1 MVAVRHPNAVAA
13 IPVCSLDC
21 ARIHSDRENP
31 PCDVKKGGFPWF
43 SPAPT
48 VRKAEYR
55 PAVHIYGI
63 AHIHVRINSYR
74 YHMLLGWCRKPVH
87 RKKPVP
93 CNFDGLLY
101 TAKNPGCHLMRSVL
115 ISFYL
120 TRFLTSVPSEFIYAK
135 PVLTNPTQSHSK
147 LMSIQPLG
155 LRVSPH
161 LQGLGVELDNVAF
174 NYVSDTP
181 PWELE
186 RPNIILELAA
196 SRKSDTPPITYSDQY
211 LTIRNRFPRHIP
223 FYTDGSKDTERVS
236 VAAVL
241 INHSYDHR
249 IQNHSSIFTAEA
261 RAILLA
267 LECIEHS
274 NRKRFLIFTNS
285 MSCLQALDHLKIDHP
300 IIEHVICKL
309 MSLKASGFDIHLC
322 WLPGHVGILGNE
334 RADRAA
340 KAARRTNMQPC
351 LIPPSDF
358 KPIIRKHI
366 TAMWQATWDESPLNK
381 LHEIAPI
388 VNEPR
393 THHLSHSRLTHEF
406 LLKGEP
412 PPECIPCNCPLTIKH
427 LLIECVDFNDV
438 HQRFYQVPSLQDLF
452 KIVKPEVILEF
463 LKAAALYRLL

>member
-1 MVAVRHPNAVAA
+1 MTPLGSKCIFSV
-13 IPVCSLDC
+13 IPM
-21 ARIHSDRENP
+21 RII
-31 PCDVKKGGFPWF
+31 G
-43 SPAPT
+43 
-48 VRKAEYR
+48 
-55 PAVHIYGI
+55 
-63 AHIHVRINSYR
+63 
-74 YHMLLGWCRKPVH
+74 
-87 RKKPVP
+87 
-93 CNFDGLLY
+93 NF
-101 TAKNPGCHLMRSVL
+101 HLPLEL
-115 ISFYL
+115 ISVKL
-120 TRFLTSVPSEFIYAK
+120 TY
-135 PVLTNPTQSHSK
+135 
-147 LMSIQPLG
+147 
-155 LRVSPH
+155 
-161 LQGLGVELDNVAF
+161 
-174 NYVSDTP
+174 
-181 PWELE
+181 
-186 RPNIILELAA
+186 
-196 SRKSDTPPITYSDQY
+196 
-211 LTIRNRFPRHIP
+211 IP

-241 INHSYDHR
+241 INHSYGHH
-249 IQNHSSIFTAEA
+249 IQDHSSIFTAEA

-274 NRKRFLIFTNS
+274 NRKRFLIFTDS
-285 MSCLQALDHLKIDHP
+285 MSCLQALDHLKFDHP
-300 IIEHVICKL
+300 IIEEIISKL

-340 KAARRTNMQPC
+340 KAARRTDMQPC

-393 THHLSHSRLTHEF
+393 THHLSTRRDQSVFNRCRIGHSCLTHEF

-412 PPECIPCNCPLTIKH
+412 PPECIPCNCLLTIKH

-438 HQRFYQVPSLQDLF
+438 RQRFYQVPSLQDLF
-452 KIVKPEVILEF
+452 KTVKAEVILEF